1 MWSLMWKQNLFWGL
15 ARYKEWEFACFI
27 IHFGRPFV
35 SGWLILILT
44 RERCVHRHVTT
55 SAHSDNIESRCGVR
69 VREVGVGVGVGGCL
83 QNTSVT
89 RPGASR
95 LSTFHSLKSGD
106 NSPPMFLSRPFIPR
120 QSLRLRSWQSVGV
133 SRHAEVHHWGAGQGP
148 HGGGHSQSLGNPLSS
163 QTPQTGI
170 GIDIISHSR
179 HAQERSEVRGHLSLT
194 LHSTLQLGNAQHTDI
209 SHIWFT

>member
-1 MWSLMWKQNLFWGL
+1 MRICLLYHPLWQ
-15 ARYKEWEFACFI
+15 AACF
-27 IHFGRPFV
+27 
-35 SGWLILILT
+35 WLINLNFDT
-44 RERCVHRHVTT
+44 GEMRTSSCDDFRTQWQHRKQ
-55 SAHSDNIESRCGVR
+55 
-69 VREVGVGVGVGGCL
+69 VGCSCQGGGGGGCL

-163 QTPQTGI
+163 QTRQTGI

-179 HAQERSEVRGHLSLT
+179 HAQERSEVTCHLLYIV
-194 LHSTLQLGNAQHTDI
+194 HYN
-209 SHIWFT
+209 